1 MGDGNSNDRTL
12 LGCVATAVQAESSQ
26 PGSRLS
32 YFKSCTQD
40 KVSDYEDIW
49 ERSPAP
55 ADTHTAEVGTQHWQ
69 QIAGRNKPYWIQL
82 PAQKASSLLACVATL
97 DSMFLTSC

>member
-1 MGDGNSNDRTL
+1 MGDGNTNDRTL

-69 QIAGRNKPYWIQL
+69 QIAGRNKP
-82 PAQKASSLLACVATL
+82 C
-97 DSMFLTSC
+97 